1 MTALSPRAG
10 RQVRELQK
18 HYRDRRRPE
27 AIRTLA
33 ATLESA
39 WQIISSTPDAGWPAP
54 RPYPALVRPGL
65 AWIKAGRYWIAYRT
79 TPRLLIDAVFYETAD
94 IPGRL

>member
-1 MTALSPRAG
+1 MFSLSAA
-10 RQVRELQK
+10 RQVRALQR
-18 HYRDRRRPE
+18 HDRDRQRPE

-33 ATLESA
+33 AALESA
-39 WQIISSTPDAGWPAP
+39 WQTIVSRPDGGLPAP

-65 AWIKAGRYWIAYRT
+65 QWTKAGRYWIAYRT
-79 TPRLLIDAVFYETAD
+79 TPRVLIDAVFYGTAY